1 MKKKEI
7 LQFVMIWM
15 NFDSVMLDE
24 ISQRKISTVWS
35 HLCVDSKQTKKT
47 TQLIEQ
53 IGGCQNQGMEV
64 GEGSEGSQRYKHPVI
79 K

>member
-15 NFDSVMLDE
+15 NFDSVMLNE
-24 ISQRKISTVWS
+24 ISQRKISTVRS
-35 HLCVDSKQTKKT
+35 HLHVDSKKKKN
-47 TQLIEQ
+47 QLIEQ

-64 GEGSEGSQRYKHPVI
+64 GEVSEGTNIQL
-79 K
+79 

>member
-1 MKKKEI
+1 MKKREI

-15 NFDSVMLDE
+15 NFDIVIMLSE
-24 ISQRKISTVWS
+24 ISQRKISTIWS
-35 HLCVDSKQTKKT
+35 HLYVDSKKKK
-47 TQLIEQ
+47 QLIEQ

-64 GEGSEGSQRYKHPVI
+64 GEVSEGGQRYKHPVI